1 VRYGLTVANYGLEFA
16 YFCTMQ
22 NDKVQTI
29 ELEIEGMTCNSCSLS
44 VQKVL
49 ERNGAQN
56 VVVNYATNEAKF
68 SKNDTVEVDKLI
80 DGIEGLGYK
89 VIKDK
94 TANESKKKSRMFG
107 LSSLEL
113 KFLVSLIFTL
123 PLALHMFIPWHV
135 LHMPEVQFVLCLPVM
150 LIGVTHFGKSAYR
163 STRVGAP
170 NMDVLIFLG
179 SIAAFGYSI
188 WGTIEFA
195 GLPQQKEYLF
205 FETAATIITLVLLGN
220 VFEKRAVKRTTTA
233 IEDLNKLQPSI
244 VKKVINN
251 PLTNETKIETTDL
264 KNINVGDIIEAT
276 TGDSIAVDGVVINGD
291 AEIDEAAITG
301 ESVPVFKEKD
311 KTVVSGT
318 VLNQGKIHYQ
328 ATAVGKDTLLSKITQ
343 AVKDAQSHK
352 PPIQKFS
359 DRVSLV
365 FVPVVIGLA
374 LLTFMLS
381 YFVFNVDTTASLLR
395 AIAVLVISCPCA
407 MGLATPAAVMVG
419 LGRAAKNQILIKGAG
434 TIEELG
440 KLKTVVFDKTGTLT
454 TGKFRVKNFN
464 TYNYADDIAKAIVYS
479 MEQVSNH
486 PIAKS
491 IVDEYK
497 DWNGQMNF
505 SKVEEVKG
513 KGLIAEDATGI
524 VYRLGNREFI
534 SDSTGEIKQEADI
547 YLSYN
552 KMVVASFDVE
562 DHVRPEAKATIDFL
576 NSKGIKTLMLSGDN
590 EKKCRFV
597 AERLGLT
604 EFYHS
609 QLPEEKLAK
618 MKELG
623 KKGKLAMVGDGIND
637 APALTQ
643 ADIGI
648 SLSNATDA
656 TRQSA
661 NIVLIGNQLDKL
673 IAAYHIGT
681 KTYSTIKQNLLWAL
695 AYNVVAIPMAAMGF
709 LSPMVGALSMAF
721 SDIVVIGNSLRLKWR
736 KIM

>member
-1 VRYGLTVANYGLEFA
+1 
-16 YFCTMQ
+16 
-22 NDKVQTI
+22 
-29 ELEIEGMTCNSCSLS
+29 
-44 VQKVL
+44 
-49 ERNGAQN
+49 
-56 VVVNYATNEAKF
+56 
-68 SKNDTVEVDKLI
+68 
-80 DGIEGLGYK
+80 
-89 VIKDK
+89 
-94 TANESKKKSRMFG
+94 
-107 LSSLEL
+107 
-113 KFLVSLIFTL
+113 
-123 PLALHMFIPWHV
+123 MFIPWHY

-150 LIGVTHFGKSAYR
+150 LIGVTYFGKSAYH

-179 SIAAFGYSI
+179 SVSAFIYSI
-188 WGTIEFA
+188 WGSIEFD
-195 GLPQQKEYLF
+195 GLPEQSNYLF

-220 VFEKRAVKRTTTA
+220 VFEHRAVKRTTTA
-233 IEDLNKLQPSI
+233 ITDLNKLQPSK

-251 PLTNETKIETTDL
+251 RLTDRVEIQTTDL

-276 TGDSIAVDGVVINGD
+276 TGDSIAVDGIVVDGD

-301 ESVPVFKEKD
+301 ESLPVFKEKD

-318 VLNQGKIHYQ
+318 VVNHGKIHYQ

-343 AVKDAQSHK
+343 AVKDTQSHK

-359 DRVSLV
+359 DRVSLI
-365 FVPVVIGLA
+365 FVPIVVGLA
-374 LLTFMLS
+374 LLTFVLS
-381 YFVFNVDTTASLLR
+381 YFVFDVGITGSLLR
-395 AIAVLVISCPCA
+395 SIAVLVISCPCA
-407 MGLATPAAVMVG
+407 MGLATPTAVMVG
-419 LGRAAKNQILIKGAG
+419 LGRAAKNQILIKGSG

-440 KLKTVVFDKTGTLT
+440 KIKTVVFDKTGTLT
-454 TGKFRVKNFN
+454 TGKFRVKNFK
-464 TYNYADDIAKAIVYS
+464 TYNYADFVAKSVIYS
-479 MEQVSNH
+479 LEQVSNH

-491 IVDEYK
+491 IVEDYK
-497 DWNGQMNF
+497 DWDWRKMEF

-513 KGLIAEDATGI
+513 KGIVAEDATGI
-524 VYRLGNREFI
+524 VYRLGNEDFV
-534 SDSTGEIKQEADI
+534 DDNTGEIKQQADI

-552 KMVVASFDVE
+552 KMLVASFDIE
-562 DHVRPEAKATIDFL
+562 DQVRPEAKTTIEFL
-576 NSKGIKTLMLSGDN
+576 NRKGIKTLMLSGDS

-597 AERLGLT
+597 AERLGLK

-609 QLPEEKLAK
+609 QMPEEKLAK

-656 TRQSA
+656 ARQSA

-673 IAAYHIGT
+673 IAAYYIGT

-695 AYNVVAIPMAAMGF
+695 AYNVVAIPMAAMGY
-709 LSPMVGALSMAF
+709 LSPMLGALSMAF
-721 SDIVVIGNSLRLKWR
+721 SDVVVIGNSLRLKWR
-736 KIM
+736 KIK

>member
-1 VRYGLTVANYGLEFA
+1 
-16 YFCTMQ
+16 
-22 NDKVQTI
+22 
-29 ELEIEGMTCNSCSLS
+29 
-44 VQKVL
+44 
-49 ERNGAQN
+49 
-56 VVVNYATNEAKF
+56 
-68 SKNDTVEVDKLI
+68 
-80 DGIEGLGYK
+80 
-89 VIKDK
+89 
-94 TANESKKKSRMFG
+94 
-107 LSSLEL
+107 
-113 KFLVSLIFTL
+113 
-123 PLALHMFIPWHV
+123 MFIPWHY

-150 LIGVTHFGKSAYR
+150 LIGVTHFGKSAYH

-179 SIAAFGYSI
+179 SVSAFGYSI
-188 WGTIEFA
+188 WGSIEFD
-195 GLPQQKEYLF
+195 GLPEQSNYLF

-220 VFEKRAVKRTTTA
+220 VFEHRAVKRTTTA
-233 IEDLNKLQPSI
+233 ITDLNKLQPSK

-251 PLTNETKIETTDL
+251 LLTNRVEIQTTDL
-264 KNINVGDIIEAT
+264 KNINVGDVIEAT
-276 TGDSIAVDGVVINGD
+276 TGDSIAVDGIVIEGD

-301 ESVPVFKEKD
+301 ESLPVFKEKD

-318 VLNQGKIHYQ
+318 VVNHGKIHYQ

-359 DRVSLV
+359 DRVSLI
-365 FVPVVIGLA
+365 FVPVVVGLA
-374 LLTFMLS
+374 ALTFILS
-381 YFVFNVDTTASLLR
+381 YFVFDVGMTSSLLR
-395 AIAVLVISCPCA
+395 SIAVLVISCPCA
-407 MGLATPAAVMVG
+407 MGLATPTAVMVG

-440 KLKTVVFDKTGTLT
+440 KIKTVVFDKTGTLT
-454 TGKFRVKNFN
+454 TGSFRVKNFK
-464 TYNYADDIAKAIVYS
+464 TYNYADFVAKSVIYS

-491 IVDEYK
+491 IVEDYK
-497 DWNGQMNF
+497 DWDWRKMEF
-505 SKVEEVKG
+505 SKIEEVKG
-513 KGLIAEDATGI
+513 KGIVAEDATGI
-524 VYRLGNREFI
+524 VYRLGNEDFV
-534 SDSTGEIKQEADI
+534 DDNTGEIKQQADI

-552 KMVVASFDVE
+552 KMLVASFDIE
-562 DHVRPEAKATIDFL
+562 DQVRPEAKTTIEFL
-576 NSKGIKTLMLSGDN
+576 NRKGIKTLMLSGDS

-609 QLPEEKLAK
+609 QMPEEKLAK

-623 KKGKLAMVGDGIND
+623 KKGKLAMVGDGVND

-656 TRQSA
+656 ARQSA

-673 IAAYHIGT
+673 IAAYYIGT
-681 KTYSTIKQNLLWAL
+681 KTYSTIRQNLLWAL
-695 AYNVVAIPMAAMGF
+695 AYNVVAIPMAAMGY
-709 LSPMVGALSMAF
+709 LSPMLGALSMAF
-721 SDIVVIGNSLRLKWR
+721 SDVVVIGNSLRLKWR
-736 KIM
+736 KIK

>member
-1 VRYGLTVANYGLEFA
+1 
-16 YFCTMQ
+16 
-22 NDKVQTI
+22 
-29 ELEIEGMTCNSCSLS
+29 
-44 VQKVL
+44 
-49 ERNGAQN
+49 
-56 VVVNYATNEAKF
+56 
-68 SKNDTVEVDKLI
+68 
-80 DGIEGLGYK
+80 
-89 VIKDK
+89 
-94 TANESKKKSRMFG
+94 
-107 LSSLEL
+107 
-113 KFLVSLIFTL
+113 
-123 PLALHMFIPWHV
+123 MFIPWHY

-150 LIGVTHFGKSAYR
+150 LIGVTYFGKSAYH

-179 SIAAFGYSI
+179 SVSAFIYSI
-188 WGTIEFA
+188 WGSIEFD
-195 GLPQQKEYLF
+195 GLPEQSNYLF

-220 VFEKRAVKRTTTA
+220 VFEHRAVKRTTTA
-233 IEDLNKLQPSI
+233 ITDLNKLQPSK

-251 PLTNETKIETTDL
+251 RLTDRVEIQTTDL

-276 TGDSIAVDGVVINGD
+276 TGDSIAVDGIVVDGD

-301 ESVPVFKEKD
+301 ESLPVFKEKD

-318 VLNQGKIHYQ
+318 VVNHGKIHYQ

-343 AVKDAQSHK
+343 AVKDTQSHK

-359 DRVSLV
+359 DRVSLI
-365 FVPVVIGLA
+365 FVPIVVGLA
-374 LLTFMLS
+374 VLTFVLS
-381 YFVFNVDTTASLLR
+381 YFVFDVGITGSLLR
-395 AIAVLVISCPCA
+395 SIAVLVISCPCA
-407 MGLATPAAVMVG
+407 MGLATPTAVMVG
-419 LGRAAKNQILIKGAG
+419 LGRAAKNQILIKGSG

-440 KLKTVVFDKTGTLT
+440 KIKTVVFDKTGTLT
-454 TGKFRVKNFN
+454 TGKFRVKNFK
-464 TYNYADDIAKAIVYS
+464 TYNYADFVAKSVIYS
-479 MEQVSNH
+479 LEQVSNH

-491 IVDEYK
+491 IVEDYK
-497 DWNGQMNF
+497 DWDWRKMEF

-513 KGLIAEDATGI
+513 KGIVAEDATGI
-524 VYRLGNREFI
+524 VYRLGNEDFV
-534 SDSTGEIKQEADI
+534 DDNTGEIKQQADI

-552 KMVVASFDVE
+552 KMLVASFDIE
-562 DHVRPEAKATIDFL
+562 DQVRPEAKTTIEFL
-576 NSKGIKTLMLSGDN
+576 NRKGIKTLMLSGDS

-597 AERLGLT
+597 AERLGLK

-609 QLPEEKLAK
+609 QMPEEKLAK

-656 TRQSA
+656 ARQSA

-673 IAAYHIGT
+673 IAAYYIGT

-695 AYNVVAIPMAAMGF
+695 AYNVVAIPMAAMGY
-709 LSPMVGALSMAF
+709 LSPMLGALSMAF
-721 SDIVVIGNSLRLKWR
+721 SDVVVIGNSLRLKWR
-736 KIM
+736 KIK

>member
-1 VRYGLTVANYGLEFA
+1 
-16 YFCTMQ
+16 
-22 NDKVQTI
+22 
-29 ELEIEGMTCNSCSLS
+29 
-44 VQKVL
+44 
-49 ERNGAQN
+49 
-56 VVVNYATNEAKF
+56 
-68 SKNDTVEVDKLI
+68 
-80 DGIEGLGYK
+80 
-89 VIKDK
+89 
-94 TANESKKKSRMFG
+94 
-107 LSSLEL
+107 
-113 KFLVSLIFTL
+113 
-123 PLALHMFIPWHV
+123 MFIPWHY

-150 LIGVTHFGKSAYR
+150 LIGVTYFGKSAYH

-179 SIAAFGYSI
+179 SVSAFIYSI
-188 WGTIEFA
+188 WGSIEFD
-195 GLPQQKEYLF
+195 GLPEQSNYLF

-220 VFEKRAVKRTTTA
+220 VFEHRAVKRTTTA
-233 IEDLNKLQPSI
+233 ITDLNKLQPSK

-251 PLTNETKIETTDL
+251 RLTDRLEIQTTDL

-276 TGDSIAVDGVVINGD
+276 TGDSIAVDGIVVDGD

-301 ESVPVFKEKD
+301 ESLPVFKEKD

-318 VLNQGKIHYQ
+318 VVNHGKIHYQ

-343 AVKDAQSHK
+343 AVKDTQSHK

-359 DRVSLV
+359 DRVSLI
-365 FVPVVIGLA
+365 FVPIVVGLA
-374 LLTFMLS
+374 LVTFVLS
-381 YFVFNVDTTASLLR
+381 YFVFDVGITGSLLR
-395 AIAVLVISCPCA
+395 SIAVLVISCPCA
-407 MGLATPAAVMVG
+407 MGLATPTAVMVG
-419 LGRAAKNQILIKGAG
+419 LGRAAKNQILIKGSG

-440 KLKTVVFDKTGTLT
+440 KIKTVVFDKTGTLT
-454 TGKFRVKNFN
+454 TGKFRVKNFK
-464 TYNYADDIAKAIVYS
+464 TYNYADFVAKSVIYS
-479 MEQVSNH
+479 LEQVSNH

-491 IVDEYK
+491 IVEDYK
-497 DWNGQMNF
+497 DWDWRKMEF

-513 KGLIAEDATGI
+513 KGIVAEDATGI
-524 VYRLGNREFI
+524 VYRLGNEDFV
-534 SDSTGEIKQEADI
+534 DDNTGEIKQQADI

-552 KMVVASFDVE
+552 KMLVASFDIE
-562 DHVRPEAKATIDFL
+562 DQVRPEAKTTIEFL
-576 NSKGIKTLMLSGDN
+576 NRKGIKTLMLSGDS

-597 AERLGLT
+597 AERLGLK

-609 QLPEEKLAK
+609 QMPEEKLAK

-656 TRQSA
+656 ARQSA

-673 IAAYHIGT
+673 IAAYYIGT

-695 AYNVVAIPMAAMGF
+695 AYNVVAIPMAAMGY
-709 LSPMVGALSMAF
+709 LSPMLGALSMAF
-721 SDIVVIGNSLRLKWR
+721 SDVVVIGNSLRLKWR
-736 KIM
+736 KIK